1 MSIEDIVDHVIEA
14 PIVTSF
20 TNIGY
25 HLRSRL
31 HRWPPLD
38 SFDMTGRTVIVTGA
52 TSGLGRH
59 AAQRFAEIGATV
71 ILSGRNRDK
80 TEQVRAEIAASTGS
94 VSLDVAIAD
103 MGHLDQVRAFADSV
117 ASRHEQIDVLV
128 NNAGAL
134 SPERHTNTDG
144 IEGTIASQVLGP
156 FLLTTLLLGPLH
168 RGEPGRVIT
177 VSSGGMYAT
186 GLNVRELQMSEND
199 YTGSKQ
205 YARAKRAQ
213 VTLSEMWA
221 QRTDPAEIVFHAMHP
236 GWVDTPGVATALPTF
251 RKITR
256 PLLRSVEQGAD
267 TMVWLGAADE
277 AMASTGGFWLDR
289 HRRPIHKLPS
299 TRRTDTPE
307 HRAELWNWCIE
318 HTGAQTESSP
328 SS

>member
-25 HLRSRL
+25 HLRSGL

-71 ILSGRNRDK
+71 ILSGRNHDK

-94 VSLDVAIAD
+94 ASLDVAIAD
-103 MGHLDQVRAFADSV
+103 MGHLDQVRVLADSV
-117 ASRHEQIDVLV
+117 ASRYERIDVLV
-128 NNAGAL
+128 HNAGAL
-134 SPERHTNTDG
+134 SPERHANADG
-144 IEGTIASQVLGP
+144 IEVTIAIQVLGP
-156 FLLTTLLLGPLH
+156 FLLTSLLLGSL
-168 RGEPGRVIT
+168 RGHEPGRVVT

-186 GLNVRELQMSEND
+186 GLAVSELQMSDND
-199 YTGSKQ
+199 YRGSEQ

-213 VTLSEMWA
+213 VTLNEMWA

-236 GWVDTPGVATALPTF
+236 GWADTPGVAASLPRF
-251 RKITR
+251 RTITG

-267 TMVWLGAADE
+267 TIVWLGAADE
-277 AMASTGGFWLDR
+277 PAASTGGFWLDR
-289 HRRPIHKLPS
+289 HRRSIHKLPR

-307 HRAELWNWCIE
+307 QRAELWQWCVE
-318 HTGAQTESSP
+318 QTGAQVA
-328 SS
+328 